1 MSPAPFGEGGREKVA
16 NAEVIPVKKDDTV
29 HGLIQKIREAPAS
42 RVILFSDGRV
52 PLLRNEINLRL
63 LKFYSEEEEKTLILV
78 IRDHAAKKA
87 ARRLGIKIDDSVE
100 QRRIP
105 EEYACERLPL
115 NFNGPAGGA
124 ATSEDSRSV
133 RPPTPLPGG
142 KLTITLVFTF
152 FTLLVGLCL
161 IFYPRVTLII
171 HPVTQEWIYSV
182 QGEAG
187 INFSE
192 REITQNRLPLRLLE
206 RRGEVSYTQATT
218 GKKAVGFLPARGSVV
233 FVNSGTNP
241 VVVSEGV
248 IVSTETGQKFVTTA
262 GAIVPGKITQYELGI
277 PTGEVYGRVEV
288 DVEALEKGS
297 VGNVEERTITR
308 IEGPLAR
315 SLQVINLVPFT
326 SGEDRMVAVVDEKDF
341 LRAKEEVER
350 QMRFR
355 AEEDLK
361 EMVEKDYILLPD
373 LVYNEV
379 ESIKPDPQVGAEGEI
394 LNIKLFYRLRA
405 GVLNR
410 STLYKWLQYNLQQT
424 IPGGFVPV
432 GEEIVVRDLRVG
444 ANDLRRSEL
453 YVRAAAKIRGHIDRQ
468 KVFQAIAGKTPEE
481 ARKELALFPEINR
494 IEFRDANRV
503 QTVPTR
509 SFQVRLLVPTQK

>member
-1 MSPAPFGEGGREKVA
+1 MRE
-16 NAEVIPVKKDDTV
+16 T
-29 HGLIQKIREAPAS
+29 PAS

-78 IRDHAAKKA
+78 IKDRAAKKV

-105 EEYACERLPL
+105 AEYEYERLPL
-115 NFNGPAGGA
+115 KLNGPARGA
-124 ATSEDSRSV
+124 ASSEDSRPVQPQPS
-133 RPPTPLPGG
+133 LPGG

-171 HPVTQEWIYSV
+171 HPVTQEWTYSV

-187 INFSE
+187 VNFSE
-192 REITQNRLPLRLLE
+192 REIIQNRLPLRLLE
-206 RRGEVSYTQATT
+206 RQGEVSYTQPAT
-218 GKKAVGFLPARGSVV
+218 GEKAVGFLPARGPVV
-233 FVNSGTNP
+233 FINSSPNP

-248 IVSTETGQKFVTTA
+248 IVATETGQKFVTTA
-262 GAIVPGKITQYELGI
+262 GAMVPGKTTQYESGI
-277 PTGEVYGRVEV
+277 PTGEVYGRVEL
-288 DVEALEKGS
+288 DVEALEKGV
-297 VGNVEERTITR
+297 VGNVEEKSITR
-308 IEGPLAR
+308 IEGPLAK
-315 SLQVINLVPFT
+315 SLQVINFVPFT

-394 LNIKLFYRLRA
+394 LNVKLSYRLRA

-410 STLYKWLQYNLQQT
+410 STLYKWLQYHLQQT
-424 IPGGFVPV
+424 IPAGFIPV

-468 KVFQAIAGKTPEE
+468 KVFQAIAGKTPKE
-481 ARKELALFPEINR
+481 ARTELAAFPEISR
-494 IEFRDANRV
+494 VEFREADRV
-503 QTVPTR
+503 QVIPTR
-509 SFQVRLLVPTQK
+509 SFQVRLLVPTQR